1 MIFNKL
7 VATAILFAYASIA
20 FPANQKQKR
29 QDNNAPPLGPPPEII
44 PGGAVSSIPSVAPE
58 EITPTSF
65 AAVPSPLLDTAFPP
79 VANDVNGLCGGG
91 SAFKNPLACKPGLV
105 CAKQV
110 GATEDTLGT
119 CQIPNVSDIGG
130 DCGGAVFN
138 AATCAVGLVCI
149 PDTADET
156 LPGLCQIVVSVPP
169 TPTSAAVGLGGLVTG
184 TEEVVAT
191 GGIVGTEPAETPTE
205 VVPSGGIVGTE
216 VVESTTAAATSET
229 TIAVAPTSATTTKT
243 TTTSQI
249 ISTVFGENFP
259 PALTSF
265 TTSEV
270 PPSPSNGGAI
280 ILPTLETEVAE
291 PPSPS
296 IAPAGTEPVSEI
308 PSSVASSPST
318 AVSASSTT
326 TEEAPPTP
334 SNAAAGTEQ
343 VPEPSSASSSSEEV
357 PPSPSNGEAET
368 EPVFETSLPP
378 LTGNSPTTTASSTAT
393 SEQVPPSPSVPAAET
408 EPVTSDAVATSEA
421 TTTVEV
427 PPSPSV
433 PAAQTESLSSS
444 AESSASSEPTV
455 TSTAE
460 STSDTTVAAET
471 TTQAPTSEIETS
483 SSSEAVDVP
492 ITASSVEESSTTSAE
507 TTSAA
512 EESPSEEP
520 TSTSTSDSAI
530 FIPEGPTEN
539 SSTSADEFP
548 PSPSE
553 GAGDI
558 VSTTEK
564 DIPSAETSDAS
575 VVPPLFTT
583 DGPSPTTQEVSAT
596 TTEASTTTTES
607 APKVQTLPEAYS
619 AVTSELSI
627 LPSCLIG
634 CLNPD
639 HSTSVTDETATDLCI
654 DAFGNDPFALV
665 MCIVSDCS
673 GNDFDTVINAL
684 TDPTITDSLSNACN
698 IIYASIPETV
708 SSSFESS
715 STAAEAAATTTAAVL
730 SPIFS
735 SSTWSM
741 FAQAPVKNGINGTCG
756 GYASDAATCLPGLK
770 CVSKSASEV
779 GTCQKPIVNDVGQTC
794 GGSISN
800 NPASCGGSLACM
812 PNFIPGLPG
821 TCQIPVEPSSLT
833 TSVVRPTT
841 STKKHKKFRM
851 VIKTVECTTTTVTT
865 TTSTQ
870 YAFPSSSP

>member
-29 QDNNAPPLGPPPEII
+29 QDNNTPPELGPPPEII

-91 SAFKNPLACKPGLV
+91 SSFKNPLACKPGLV

-149 PDTADET
+149 PDTTDET
-156 LPGLCQIVVSVPP
+156 LPGLCQIVVSVVP

-184 TEEVVAT
+184 TEEVIAT
-191 GGIVGTEPAETPTE
+191 GGIVGTEPAGTPTE
-205 VVPSGGIVGTE
+205 VVPSGGIVGTP
-216 VVESTTAAATSET
+216 TTTAATSET
-229 TIAVAPTSATTTKT
+229 TIAVAPASTTTTKT
-243 TTTSQI
+243 TTPSQI

-296 IAPAGTEPVSEI
+296 IAPAGTEPVSEV
-308 PSSVASSPST
+308 PSNATSSPST
-318 AVSASSTT
+318 TVSTSSTT

-334 SNAAAGTEQ
+334 SNPAAGTEA

-357 PPSPSNGEAET
+357 PPTPSNGEAET
-368 EPVFETSLPP
+368 EPVLETLPP
-378 LTGNSPTTTASSTAT
+378 LTVNSPKTTVSSTAT
-393 SEQVPPSPSVPAAET
+393 SEELPPSPSVPAAET
-408 EPVTSDAVATSEA
+408 EPVTSDAVVTSES
-421 TTTVEV
+421 TTSVEV

-433 PAAQTESLSSS
+433 PAAQTESVSPS
-444 AESSASSEPTV
+444 AESSASSEPT
-455 TSTAE
+455 AE
-460 STSDTTVAAET
+460 STSDTAVAAET
-471 TTQAPTSEIETS
+471 TTQAPTSEVESS
-483 SSSEAVDVP
+483 SSSEAVDAP
-492 ITASSVEESSTTSAE
+492 ITASSVEEMSTTVAE
-507 TTSAA
+507 TTSTA
-512 EESPSEEP
+512 EESPSDEP
-520 TSTSTSDSAI
+520 TSVTTSDSAI

-539 SSTSADEFP
+539 SSTSADEVP

-558 VSTTEK
+558 VSTTDK
-564 DIPSAETSDAS
+564 YIPSVETSDAS
-575 VVPPLFTT
+575 VAPPLFTT
-583 DGPSPTTQEVSAT
+583 DIPSPTTQEVSTT
-596 TTEASTTTTES
+596 TTEASTTTTDS
-607 APKVQTLPEAYS
+607 VPKVLTLPEAYS
-619 AVTSELSI
+619 AVTSELST

-634 CLNPD
+634 CLNLD

-684 TDPTITDSLSNACN
+684 TDPTITDNLSNACS

-708 SSSFESS
+708 SSSIESS
-715 STAAEAAATTTAAVL
+715 STAETTTTTAAAVL

-756 GYASDAATCLPGLK
+756 GYTSDAATCLPGLK
-770 CVSKSASEV
+770 CVSNNAASEV
-779 GTCQKPIVNDVGQTC
+779 GTCQKPIVNDGVGQTC

-821 TCQIPVEPSSLT
+821 TCQIPAEPTSSSLT
-833 TSVVRPTT
+833 SSLLSVVRPTT
-841 STKKHKKFRM
+841 ATKKHKKFRM